1 LGHPVVDELLARCGP
16 GALMAGA
23 GPNLKGACDVLVID
37 SPPYEA
43 HSVGLRLV
51 KYAPLAE
58 RFIVVGVPA
67 QFSEVAGTVPGVL
80 RVVDGEP
87 RPVEVTGVLPAV
99 RGWLKKVVPL
109 WRPVAYH
116 DRDGLGVLVLERD
129 APVGA
134 AIDIGTVPSVPPPEL
149 APRPPGGIGT
159 ELTELLAG
167 YGLDSGSLPKLPEG
181 CSGCKD
187 LAQQMDLGGADFCAL
202 HREAILGQLDA
213 AYKGL
218 GWGRAFFKAAGVAA
232 RSYLTPGA
240 FHINPVAPA
249 ASLLDEATRRW
260 LAKFRAWE
268 AERKPGAGAGG

>member
-1 LGHPVVDELLARCGP
+1 LGHPVIDGLLARCGP

-23 GPNLKGACDVLVID
+23 GPSLKGACDVLVID

-51 KYAPLAE
+51 KYAPLAK
-58 RFIVVGVPA
+58 RFVVVGVPA

-80 RVVDGEP
+80 RIANGEP
-87 RPVEVTGVLPAV
+87 RPVEVAGVLPAV
-99 RGWLKKVVPL
+99 RGWLKKVTPL
-109 WRPVAYH
+109 WRPVEYH
-116 DRDGLGVLVLERD
+116 NPDGLGVLVLERE
-129 APVGA
+129 APAERV
-134 AIDIGTVPSVPPPEL
+134 IDIGTVPSVPPPEL

-167 YGLDSGSLPKLPEG
+167 YGLSSDSLPKLPEG
-181 CSGCKD
+181 CSDCEN
-187 LAQQMDLGGADFCAL
+187 LAQQMNLGGPDWCTI
-202 HREAILGQLDA
+202 HRGAIIEQLNV

-218 GWGRAFFKAAGVAA
+218 GWGRAFVRAAGVAA

-240 FHINPVAPA
+240 FHVNPVAPA

-260 LAKFRAWE
+260 LVKFREWE
-268 AERKPGAGAGG
+268 QSRRKEKKG